1 MPLKSTYRLLF
12 FMGFFI
18 FLLSEAISGRIVLA
32 SHHKAQI
39 AFSSTRDGNL
49 EIYVMDADGKNQR
62 RLTHH
67 PADDGLP

>member
-1 MPLKSTYRLLF
+1 MRLKPTYRLLF
-12 FMGFFI
+12 FTGLFAI
-18 FLLSEAISGRIVLA
+18 LLTEAMVARIVLA